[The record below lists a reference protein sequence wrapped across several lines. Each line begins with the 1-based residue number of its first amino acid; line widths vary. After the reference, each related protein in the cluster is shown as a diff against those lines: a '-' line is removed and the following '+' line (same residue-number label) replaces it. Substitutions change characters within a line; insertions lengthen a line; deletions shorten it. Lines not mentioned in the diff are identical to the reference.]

1 MTQLTTLPDSA
12 IICILLNKQE
22 LEMATKAATKTRVT
36 KKQVIA
42 HRTRAV
48 KDTSPVWE
56 GCETWDENTF
66 HRHFKRSMDYY
77 RLESDIK
84 SYKPVVVKW
93 METVG
98 CTKADISAFKKVK
111 DSRIGTTM
119 GAVAACLNR
128 GMIPQRADFNQGRDT
143 AAWLRAEIVKVLAEG
158 KDDIDPDVLAAEKEA
173 SKKDVYTP
181 SIQERVREAA
191 MRMTEEIENAIE
203 SFQTDA
209 EAFDPKA
216 FKMLNMLKAVE
227 AKAAHARIIKEF
239 YSKDLAELEEL
250 ASGKGDEQLK
260 EGYSHRSKKQVK
272 NLIAFYQ
279 EIMAACTMLAQEAKV
294 NRAPR
299 AKKAVPAEK
308 IVGKLKYMKT
318 NEPLKLVSINPADI
332 LGSKELWVF
341 NIKTRKL
348 GRYVASEFADLS
360 VKGTTI
366 TGFDEFKSIQK
377 TLRKPEE
384 KLKEFKAAGKVQLR
398 KFLDDINATDT
409 KMNGRINEDT
419 MLLKVA

>member
-1 MTQLTTLPDSA
+1 L
-12 IICILLNKQE
+12 
-22 LEMATKAATKTRVT
+22 ATKAPAKKTRVT

-48 KDTSPVWE
+48 KDHSPVWDD
-56 GCETWDENTF
+56 CDKMDANQF
-66 HRHFKRSMDYY
+66 LRHWHNAMNYY
-77 RLESDIK
+77 RLEFSGKDL
-84 SYKPVVVKW
+84 KPAVLKW
-93 METVG
+93 MASVE
-98 CTKADISAFKKVK
+98 CAAEDIAAFKKTK
-111 DSRIGTTM
+111 DNRINVTM
-119 GAVAACLNR
+119 GAIASCLLR
-128 GMIPQRADFNQGRDT
+128 GMPPVRADFNNGRDT
-143 AAWLRAEIVKVLAEG
+143 AAWLREAIVEVIEAG
-158 KDDIDPDVLAAEKEA
+158 KYDIDEDAVVEVK
-173 SKKDVYTP
+173 STVVQP

-191 MRMTEEIENAIE
+191 YRMTEEIENALE

-209 EAFDPKA
+209 ENFDPKA

-227 AKAAHARIIKEF
+227 AKAAHARIIKDF
-239 YSKDLAELEEL
+239 YAKDLAELEEL
-250 ASGKGDEQLK
+250 ASGNADEQLK
-260 EGYSHRSKKQVK
+260 EGYSHRSRKQIK

-299 AKKAVPAEK
+299 AKKSVPKEK
-308 IVGKLKYMKT
+308 IVSKLKFMKT

-332 LGSKELWVF
+332 IGASELWIF
-341 NIKTRKL
+341 NTKTRKL
-348 GRYVASEFADLS
+348 GKYVAAEFNTLN

-366 TGFDEFKSIQK
+366 TNFNEFTSIQK
-377 TLRKPEE
+377 TIRKPEE

-419 MLLKVA
+419 ILLKVA